1 MKKKNM
7 EIIEFNNCV
16 YPISLYIVT
25 DPEMGEIADK
35 FYQMTQGGELT
46 EFEIKN
52 QRTPIASIADCYHKL
67 DKQSGVMCLIWKKRE
82 MKKDIMAH
90 EASHIASLMFEKL
103 GIEID
108 GFYGSSNEPFAYL
121 IGWVVRCIDGV
132 INTKKPKAVVDGDKL

>member
-1 MKKKNM
+1 M
-7 EIIEFNNCV
+7 EITEFNNGI
-16 YPISLYIVT
+16 YPISLYVVT
-25 DPEMGEIADK
+25 EPDIDEIANG
-35 FYQMTQGGELT
+35 FYQMTMEGELV
-46 EFEIKN
+46 EFEMKK
-52 QRTPIASIADCYHKL
+52 RRLPIASIADCYEKS

-121 IGWVVRCIDGV
+121 VGWVVRCIDGV
-132 INTKKPKAVVDGDKL
+132 INSKKPKAVVDGDKL

>member
-1 MKKKNM
+1 M
-7 EIIEFNNCV
+7 EITEFNNGV

-25 DPEMGEIADK
+25 DPDMNEIADK
-35 FYQMTQGGELT
+35 FYQLT
-46 EFEIKN
+46 REGVAVEFEMKK
-52 QRTPIASIADCYHKL
+52 RRLPIASIADCYEKS

-90 EASHIASLMFEKL
+90 EASHIASLIFEKL

-132 INTKKPKAVVDGDKL
+132 INSKKPKAVVDGDKL